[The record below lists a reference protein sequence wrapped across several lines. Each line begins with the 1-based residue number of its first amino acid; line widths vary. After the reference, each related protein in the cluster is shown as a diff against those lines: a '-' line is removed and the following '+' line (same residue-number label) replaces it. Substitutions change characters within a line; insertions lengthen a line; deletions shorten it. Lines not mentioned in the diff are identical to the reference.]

1 MESMDT
7 EFQTNDVEKSLSIVV
22 QSPESTRTLSWT
34 GEQNINRISIK
45 LEYEGDKSEVKG
57 FRTSSALIYL
67 LYGSI
72 FLFTNQTKVVF
83 VPQYLL

>member
-7 EFQTNDVEKSLSIVV
+7 ELQSNHNDKSLSIVV
-22 QSPESTRTLSWT
+22 QSPESTPTLSWT
-34 GEQNINRISIK
+34 GEQEGYK
-45 LEYEGDKSEVKG
+45 LEYEGDKSEEKG
-57 FRTSSALIYL
+57 FRTSSAGIYL

-83 VPQYLL
+83 VPQYLS